1 LTNKT
6 VIVWPT
12 HIVDTRLN
20 LLKHWLSQEL
30 KLNIESILPAS
41 ADASFRRYFRIL
53 TQTDVYI
60 AMDAPPEK
68 ESLAMFIEA
77 DGALA
82 DLAVHVPKIHAQNL
96 QLGFLLLEDLGTRTF
111 LDELSDD
118 PKRHYSAAI
127 TSLIKIQSG
136 GAHSNLFTP
145 PSYDAAKLSQEMDL
159 FSEWYMGQHLG
170 IKLSVQQKNDFEMA
184 KRFLVNTCLDQ
195 PQVWVHRDYHSR
207 NLMITTKNSPGVID
221 FQDIVLGPITY
232 DLASLFKDC
241 YIEWP
246 RERQLEWLQEYIDL
260 SNNEIALEDLVTWFD
275 LTGLQ
280 RHLKVLGIFCRL
292 NYRDGKQQYLND
304 LPLVAKYTLD
314 VLQRYPQLGNF
325 ATTFKPFIEQA
336 L

>member
-1 LTNKT
+1 M
-6 VIVWPT
+6 
-12 HIVDTRLN
+12 DTRLN

-41 ADASFRRYFRIL
+41 ADASFRRYFRVL
-53 TQTDVYI
+53 TQTGVYI

-68 ESLAMFIEA
+68 ESLVMFIEA
-77 DGALA
+77 DRALA
-82 DLAVHVPKIHAQNL
+82 DLGVHVPKIHAQSL
-96 QLGFLLLEDLGTRTF
+96 EFGFLLLEDLGIRTF
-111 LDELSDD
+111 LDELGDD
-118 PKRHYSAAI
+118 PEQLYKTAI
-127 TSLIKIQSG
+127 ASLVKIQSG
-136 GAHSNLFTP
+136 GAHVVSFTP
-145 PSYDAAKLSQEMDL
+145 PNYCASKLSQEMDL

-170 IKLSVQQKNDFEMA
+170 IQLSAKQQSDFDQT
-184 KRFLVNTCLDQ
+184 KRFLVNACLEQ

-207 NLMITTKNSPGVID
+207 NLMITEQDSPGVID
-221 FQDIVLGPITY
+221 FQDIVLGPIAY

-246 RERQLEWLQEYIDL
+246 RERQLVWLQEYIHI
-260 SNNEIALEDLVTWFD
+260 SNTAITLEDLITWFD
-275 LTGLQ
+275 LAGLQ

-292 NYRDGKQQYLND
+292 NYRDGKQQYLGD

-314 VLQRYPQLGNF
+314 VLQRYPQLASF